1 MRIQLEQLN
10 FICKQLELGL
20 GLAHLFTFVVV
31 VFHFLFFPSL
41 FSLLGSLLSP
51 STHFLSLLPSIIT
64 SFSTR
69 GIIIELLNPSCKSL
83 NETRNHHPPL
93 FFFCHDPSP
102 AQPRHHSSIHYL
114 HFFIPHRQFYFSALI
129 FFFHIRRSWPILLS
143 SPLSSLSLSTTFVS
157 PHNTSSP

>member
-1 MRIQLEQLN
+1 MVFKALGCTLRIQLEQLN

-41 FSLLGSLLSP
+41 FSLLGSLLSS

-93 FFFCHDPSP
+93 FFFATTLHQPSLVI
-102 AQPRHHSSIHYL
+102 IH
-114 HFFIPHRQFYFSALI
+114 P
-129 FFFHIRRSWPILLS
+129 
-143 SPLSSLSLSTTFVS
+143 STTF
-157 PHNTSSP
+157 TSSFHIVSSISPL